1 MLGKERY
8 QEVIFTGTQKP
19 NEEELN
25 SITECL
31 NNPDYWMATSYSVTN
46 NNNSDKNGNY
56 NLKDP
61 ALNKCFSEML
71 GKERYQEV
79 IFTGTQKPNE
89 EELNSITEC
98 LNNPE
103 HWRPKT
109 YDIFASNKVENC
121 ISNPNPVFTHEV
133 TDYSKISKIER
144 WGQIKHG
151 VIKGHTYVFIKNKG
165 RKNNLVVIDEPVPIY
180 NPIDSYLILLSHY
193 RQPDKVKNVQWR
205 LYFQVGCEIVFYFDH
220 IDNLSEKILNKL
232 GNIPIYEDHPAPT
245 VPVNPPLKLE
255 AGELIA
261 FTKGTTLAG
270 NWDFGL
276 VDKNKNNE
284 LPKRLKKFENS
295 VEAKKYKFL
304 ACPYEYFQEDI
315 KKKYL
320 KKMKR
325 KKCNPKEIK

>member
-1 MLGKERY
+1 MVGGK
-8 QEVIFTGTQKP
+8 VIMMKIKF
-19 NEEELN
+19 
-25 SITECL
+25 I
-31 NNPDYWMATSYSVTN
+31 SVVLLYILLP
-46 NNNSDKNGNY
+46 SPAFPQQY

-98 LNNPE
+98 LNNPDY
-103 HWRPKT
+103 WRSRTT
-109 YDIFASNKVENC
+109 YNIFASNKVENC
-121 ISNPNPVFTHEV
+121 VSNPNPVFTHEV

-151 VIKGHTYVFIKNKG
+151 VIKGHTYIFIKNKG

-232 GNIPIYEDHPAPT
+232 GNIPVYEDHPAPT

-270 NWDFGL
+270 SWDFGL

-304 ACPYEYFQEDI
+304 ACPYDHYNKDI